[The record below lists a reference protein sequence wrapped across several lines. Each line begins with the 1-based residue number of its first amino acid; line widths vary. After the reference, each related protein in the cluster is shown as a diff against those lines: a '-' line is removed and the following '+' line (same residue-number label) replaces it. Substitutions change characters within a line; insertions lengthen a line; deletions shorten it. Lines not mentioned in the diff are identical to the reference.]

1 MKTTKAGFIWLM
13 LFITINFIAINKVQ
27 AQADPKQKE
36 LAEKLKAMTPQQRAD
51 FQTNMMLDKLKLGN
65 QQLAKVKVV
74 NLKYAL
80 KFQPIIES
88 KDGRFSKYRQAK
100 KLMEQKDEEL
110 KDIFTTSQFK
120 QYKDFEG
127 DMRKKLKAEMKD

>member
-1 MKTTKAGFIWLM
+1 M
-13 LFITINFIAINKVQ
+13 LIVFTAVSITAVNTSR
-27 AQADPKQKE
+27 AQDATAKGKE
-36 LAEKLKAMTPQQRAD
+36 LGEKFKTMTPQQRAD
-51 FQTNMMLDKLKLGN
+51 YQTSLMLEKLKLGN

-100 KLMEQKDEEL
+100 KLMEQKDDEL
-110 KDIFTTSQFK
+110 KDILTTSQFK
-120 QYKDFEG
+120 QYKDFE
-127 DMRKKLKAEMKD
+127 DEMRKKMKATMKD